1 MNAITRLRDYEITR
15 GALRAGHVRIP
26 RMSTRTP
33 ARKQYDWRACAISLV
48 VAFAVA
54 VPAGLAVT
62 RIVGS
67 TMFLV
72 VVVTLVGTGVSRWT
86 YAQVAKR
93 GSRPIDDESCSL

>member
-1 MNAITRLRDYEITR
+1 MTSA
-15 GALRAGHVRIP
+15 
-26 RMSTRTP
+26 TRT
-33 ARKQYDWRACAISLV
+33 RQRYDWKACAIALV
-48 VAFAVA
+48 AAFAVA

-86 YAQVAKR
+86 YARVAKA
-93 GSRPIDDESCSL
+93 GSRPIDDE

>member
-1 MNAITRLRDYEITR
+1 MR
-15 GALRAGHVRIP
+15 
-26 RMSTRTP
+26 STTQ
-33 ARKQYDWRACAISLV
+33 ARKSYDWKACAIALV
-48 VAFAVA
+48 VGFAVA

-62 RIVGS
+62 RLVGS

-93 GSRPIDDESCSL
+93 DSRPIDDETCAW